1 MICRYAREREVLEM
15 KETKIKRCIWLFYM
29 NLFISA
35 FTFGGGYVVVPMIR
49 KYFVQRKELFDEEEL
64 MDMAAVAQSAPGAIA
79 VNLSAISGYRTAGKA
94 GAVVSCIAAVTP
106 PLVIL
111 SAVSAFYVIFSQNQT
126 VAAVLLGMQ
135 AGAAALIV
143 DLTADMCM
151 MIVRKKSWMLTA
163 MVPAAFAANFLFH
176 INVAVILLTGC
187 GICVIWMYWKKREER
202 REWR

>member
-1 MICRYAREREVLEM
+1 MREKM
-15 KETKIKRCIWLFYM
+15 KLCLWLFYI
-29 NLFISA
+29 NLFIST

-49 KYFVQRKELFDEEEL
+49 KYFVQKKRLFDEEAL
-64 MDMAAVAQSAPGAIA
+64 MDMAAVAQSTPGAIA
-79 VNLSAISGYRTAGKA
+79 VNLSALSGYRTAGAA

-111 SAVSAFYVIFSQNQT
+111 SIVSAFYVEFSQNQT

-151 MIVRKKSWMLTA
+151 MIAKRKSWLLTL
-163 MVPAAFAANFLFH
+163 MIPAAFVANFMLH
-176 INVAVILLTGC
+176 VNVAVILLTGC
-187 GICVIWMYWKKREER
+187 AVCVAWLYWNQRGGER
-202 REWR
+202 K